1 MTVRILDPARDEIA
15 EAADYYDARE
25 AGQGTRFI
33 RAVSATFDE
42 VAAHPQAWAEVAPG
56 IRRRNVGGFPY
67 AVIYQI
73 VGNVIEVGCVM
84 HGRRRPGY
92 WMGRF

>member
-1 MTVRILDPARDEIA
+1 VNVRVLDPARDEIA

-25 AGQGTRFI
+25 AGSGTRFI
-33 RAVSATFDE
+33 WSVMATVGE
-42 VAAHPQAWAEVAPG
+42 VAAHPEAWAEVEPG
-56 IRRRNVGGFPY
+56 IRRRNVKGFPY

-73 VGNVIEVGCVM
+73 VGNVVEIGCVM

-92 WMGRF
+92 WKGRF